1 MKVGVLGATGP
12 AGRGLVS
19 RLASV
24 GFRVYAGSRDPAKAE
39 ATVKQ
44 LVDQWGDRIARIE
57 PVHNSEAAK
66 EGEIV
71 VLGTTA
77 AATVDTAAE
86 YAEVLAGKPLVSMAS
101 SMKKVGASFQY
112 PTGPHVRVGRHIVPT
127 PEGSIAAAVQRAAP
141 EALVAA
147 ALHHVPAAALANL
160 EKPVLGDVVVVS
172 DHLEALRA
180 AEALVSALPDLRAL
194 DGGGLANALSLESFT
209 AVILTV
215 NLRYGGRA
223 TLQLLP
229 S

>member
-1 MKVGVLGATGP
+1 MGVLGATGP
-12 AGRGLVS
+12 AGRGLIS

-39 ATVKQ
+39 AAVKQ
-44 LVDQWGDRIARIE
+44 LVDQWGHRIARIE
-57 PVHNSEAAK
+57 PVHNAEAAK
-66 EGEIV
+66 QGEIV
-71 VLGTTA
+71 VLGTAA

-86 YAEVLAGKPLVSMAS
+86 YADALAGKPLVSMAS

-112 PTGPHVRVGRHIVPT
+112 PTGPHGVRVGRHIVRS
-127 PEGSIAAAVQRAAP
+127 PEGSIAASVQAAAP

-160 EKPVLGDVVVVS
+160 EQPLLGDVVVVS

-180 AEALVSALPDLRAL
+180 TEALVAAMPDLRAL

-223 TLQLLP
+223 TLQLMP

>member
-1 MKVGVLGATGP
+1 MFKVGVLGATGP
-12 AGRGLVS
+12 AGRGIVS

-24 GFRVYAGSRDPAKAE
+24 GLRVYAGSRDQAKAE

-44 LVDQWGDRIARIE
+44 LQDQWGHRMARIE

-66 EGEIV
+66 LAEIV

-77 AATVDTAAE
+77 AATVATAAE
-86 YAEVLAGKPLVSMAS
+86 YAEDLAGKPVVSMAS
-101 SMKKVGASFQY
+101 SMAKVGASFRY
-112 PTGPHVRVGRHIVPT
+112 VPT
-127 PEGSIAAAVQRAAP
+127 QEGSIAAAVQQAAP

-147 ALHHVPAAALANL
+147 ALHHVPAAAFANL
-160 EKPVLGDVVVVS
+160 ERPMVGDVVVVS

-180 AEALVSALPDLRAL
+180 TEALVSAMPDLRAL
-194 DGGGLANALSLESFT
+194 DGGSLENALGLESFT

-223 TLQLLP
+223 TLQLMP